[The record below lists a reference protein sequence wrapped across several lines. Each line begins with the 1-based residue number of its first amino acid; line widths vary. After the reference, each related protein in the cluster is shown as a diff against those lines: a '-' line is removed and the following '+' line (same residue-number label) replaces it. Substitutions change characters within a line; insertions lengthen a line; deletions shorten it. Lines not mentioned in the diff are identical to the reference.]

1 MHSRPEMYSPN
12 WAVHRLSEDE
22 HQAVACPS
30 PHLSPTSCP
39 ASPALTRYLG
49 DETFQ
54 REIMVSPINATK
66 SESLL
71 WIVER
76 QV

>member
-1 MHSRPEMYSPN
+1 MHSRPEMYSPH
-12 WAVHRLSEDE
+12 WAVHRLPEDE

-30 PHLSPTSCP
+30 PHLS
-39 ASPALTRYLG
+39 SPALTRYLG